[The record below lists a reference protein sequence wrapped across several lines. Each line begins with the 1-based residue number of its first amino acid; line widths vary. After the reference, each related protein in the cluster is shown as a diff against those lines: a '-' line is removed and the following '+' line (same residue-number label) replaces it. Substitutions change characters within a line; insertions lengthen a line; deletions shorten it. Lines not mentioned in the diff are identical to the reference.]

1 MTVTGLE
8 HAIQSLRL
16 AVERPIR
23 GLTWRALVRQ
33 RLDAVGEALHRES
46 ARRGGDAWL
55 AAREHHLIL
64 ERDRLLV
71 RIADAGGNL
80 VTVNHL
86 REAVPLHVRETG
98 VDLVLETR
106 GEEHAAEILA
116 ALDDAGYEVER
127 FDGSGRLEQG
137 AT

>member
-1 MTVTGLE
+1 MRMTGLE

-23 GLTWRALVRQ
+23 GQTWRALVRR

-46 ARRGGDAWL
+46 ERRGGDAWL

-71 RIADAGGNL
+71 RIAALGRTVLEATDLAG
-80 VTVNHL
+80 L
-86 REAVPLHVRETG
+86 RSDLDRLITDVEHHQQRLN
-98 VDLVLETR
+98 DLVYDSVSLEL
-106 GEEHAAEILA
+106 G
-116 ALDDAGYEVER
+116 
-127 FDGSGRLEQG
+127 GSE
-137 AT
+137 